1 MEALI
6 SKPQKQLPILLVM
19 RAKDIGCDRSFQKR
33 KPKNNNNNNNNHVD
47 NNSRNLYLCYKYF
60 IRVSKL

>member
-1 MEALI
+1 MEALR
-6 SKPQKQLPILLVM
+6 SKPQKQLLILLVM

-33 KPKNNNNNNNNHVD
+33 KPIINNNNKNHVD
-47 NNSRNLYLCYKYF
+47 NNSRNLYHCNKYF